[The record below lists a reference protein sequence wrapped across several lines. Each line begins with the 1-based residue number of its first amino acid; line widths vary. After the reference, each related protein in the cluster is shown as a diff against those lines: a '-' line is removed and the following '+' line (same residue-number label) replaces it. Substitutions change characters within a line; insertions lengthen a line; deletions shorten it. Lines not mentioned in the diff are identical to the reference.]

1 MTAALVA
8 TDTHVELEYTLFDHV
23 SGEQLTDEPIRADY
37 IQGYGQ
43 VLPVLETGLKGM
55 AAGQKRS
62 LVAQPDEAFGS
73 HDAEGIFELEKD
85 GLEGSDD
92 LTVGEE
98 FVASGPDG
106 DVVMRVLEVRPETL
120 VVDTNH
126 PLAGKVVRLEVA
138 VLAVRDA
145 TDEEIAEARA
155 ELEADACGC
164 GQAHNHGEN
173 AEQDAEHAAAAAA
186 DSQLVELKARRS

>member
-1 MTAALVA
+1 
-8 TDTHVELEYTLFDHV
+8 
-23 SGEQLTDEPIRADY
+23 
-37 IQGYGQ
+37 
-43 VLPVLETGLKGM
+43 
-55 AAGQKRS
+55 
-62 LVAQPDEAFGS
+62 
-73 HDAEGIFELEKD
+73 
-85 GLEGSDD
+85 
-92 LTVGEE
+92 
-98 FVASGPDG
+98 
-106 DVVMRVLEVRPETL
+106 MRVLEVRPETL

-145 TDEEIAEARA
+145 TDEENAEARA